1 MCPESNSYILDSFL
15 LKLMI
20 YYPLKQSFLSV
31 LFIVFLSVDHTVY
44 KFQRTYKVEKLHLVV
59 FFLLISSINIE
70 GNNVSWT
77 VSREVNGQI
86 EEECELVPSSGEH
99 R

>member
-1 MCPESNSYILDSFL
+1 
-15 LKLMI
+15 MI

-59 FFLLISSINIE
+59 FFLLISSIKYCAWDIE

-77 VSREVNGQI
+77 VSQEVMD
-86 EEECELVPSSGEH
+86 

>member
-1 MCPESNSYILDSFL
+1 
-15 LKLMI
+15 MI